1 MMHGFSCITPTTR
14 PAQTSRHRWT
24 RRGGRSAARAYR
36 ARPPPPPSDAAT
48 YGRHGGYPRGNT
60 GTGSRCSPNVSCDS
74 WVTGWA
80 VRGFRAAAEGR
91 GVWLSRDISNLSS
104 DGDGRMLGSKGKRRE
119 REGRLPRFC
128 FVRPLG
134 SYTLPTLSK
143 KDFSFAAGQH
153 GTCSV

>member
-1 MMHGFSCITPTTR
+1 MASAVSR
-14 PAQTSRHRWT
+14 P
-24 RRGGRSAARAYR
+24 RRDRPRPVDTAGRGEVVVLQDELIE